1 MTYDLDPWNEL
12 RRFTQARIALGR
24 AGGSLPTQAL
34 LDFGLAH
41 ARARDAVHA
50 PLESA
55 DIIKQLSALGCAAV
69 LAHSAAADRRSYLS
83 RPDLGRQLDSDSRA
97 RLHAVQLAGARSPP
111 GESPPGESQRGESQP
126 SESQRGDRIVF
137 VIADGLSAIATVRH
151 AVPVLREVLGYLR
164 APGGSWGIG
173 PVVVAEL
180 ARVALGD
187 EIGQILGAEQVVML
201 IGERPGLSAPDSL
214 GLYLTYAPRPGRKD
228 AERNCISNV
237 RSGGLGYAAAA
248 RKLFYLMSMARQ
260 LRLSG
265 IALKDGSD
273 GAATL
278 PGPGMRTGG
287 KAGGVADWGG
297 GGAAGGEAD
306 RGSSEA
312 DG

>member
-1 MTYDLDPWNEL
+1 MSHLDPWNEL

-24 AGGSLPTQAL
+24 AGASLPTQAL

-50 PLESA
+50 PLQSA
-55 DIIKQLSALGCAAV
+55 DVIKQLSEVGCGAV

-83 RPDLGRQLDSDSRA
+83 RPDLGRQLNSDSRD
-97 RLHAVQLAGARSPP
+97 RLHAAQRARARSQ
-111 GESPPGESQRGESQP
+111 S
-126 SESQRGDRIVF
+126 GDGVVF

-151 AVPVLREVLGYLR
+151 AVPVFREVLGHLR
-164 APGGSWGIG
+164 TAVGSWDVG

-237 RSGGLGYAAAA
+237 RSGGLSYAAAA
-248 RKLFYLMSMARQ
+248 RKLFYLMSRARQ

-265 IALKDGSD
+265 IGLKDASD
-273 GAATL
+273 SAAILPQAGA
-278 PGPGMRTGG
+278 RIGG
-287 KAGGVADWGG
+287 EA
-297 GGAAGGEAD
+297 GGAADCEAS
-306 RGSSEA
+306 GAA
-312 DG
+312 DCEG